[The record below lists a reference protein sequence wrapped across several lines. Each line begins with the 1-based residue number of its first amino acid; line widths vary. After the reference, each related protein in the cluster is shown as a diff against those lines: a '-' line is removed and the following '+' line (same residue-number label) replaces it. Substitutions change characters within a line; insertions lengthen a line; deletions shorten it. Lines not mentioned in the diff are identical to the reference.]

1 MLEMIKIP
9 IMLNKEVSLEDRD
22 KINLRMISQLDQR
35 CVCVCMFFVFVF
47 IGGRLAGGCF
57 FAEIIGNEEL
67 TVCRNK

>member
-1 MLEMIKIP
+1 MLKMIKIP

-47 IGGRLAGGCF
+47 IGGGLAGEGGGAVF
-57 FAEIIGNEEL
+57 L
-67 TVCRNK
+67 LK